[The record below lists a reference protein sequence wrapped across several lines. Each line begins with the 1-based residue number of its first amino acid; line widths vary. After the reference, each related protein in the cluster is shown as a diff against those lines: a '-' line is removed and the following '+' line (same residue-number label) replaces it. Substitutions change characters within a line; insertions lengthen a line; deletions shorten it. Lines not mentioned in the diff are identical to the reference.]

1 MIHFEIPKNQ
11 SSIIKVIGVGGGGCN
26 AVNYMHSLGIEGVDF
41 IVCNTDSQS
50 LALSPIANKVQLGP
64 HLTQG
69 LGAGANPEIGK
80 QACEESYD
88 DIEKLLK
95 VNTKMVF
102 VTAGMGGGT
111 GTGSA
116 PVVARAS
123 KDVGALTIGIVTTP
137 FFFEGKQRM
146 NKALAG
152 IEKLKENVDTII
164 VIPNENL
171 LTLLDPKVTMSEA
184 FEEVDTILLKG
195 IASITDLITTPGFIN
210 VDFADVRRVMEN
222 AGTAFMGLGFGE
234 GKNRA
239 DQAAESATT
248 SPILDVNLKG
258 AKGILLSIASASN
271 ITMAEVSTIT
281 SAVSDNAH
289 EDANII
295 FGTVVDETLEDQIR
309 VTVIATGF
317 EKEDV

>member
-1 MIHFEIPKNQ
+1 MLAD
-11 SSIIKVIGVGGGGCN
+11 IKVIVCGGGGVN
-26 AVNYMHSLGIEGVDF
+26 AVNRMVDMGLSGVEF
-41 IVCNTDSQS
+41 FALNTDAQ
-50 LALSPIANKVQLGP
+50 ALITSPANIKLDIGRNV
-64 HLTQG
+64 TKG
-69 LGAGANPEIGK
+69 LGAGADPEQGRL
-80 QACEESYD
+80 AAEENVE
-88 DIEKLLK
+88 DIKDI
-95 VNTKMVF
+95 VFGSDMVF

-116 PVVARAS
+116 PVVARAA

>member
-1 MIHFEIPKNQ
+1 MIDMGL
-11 SSIIKVIGVGGGGCN
+11 SGVEFV
-26 AVNYMHSLGIEGVDF
+26 AL
-41 IVCNTDSQS
+41 NTDAQ
-50 LALSPIANKVQLGP
+50 ALITSPANIKLDIGRNV
-64 HLTQG
+64 TKG
-69 LGAGANPEIGK
+69 LGAGADPEQGRL
-80 QACEESYD
+80 AAEENVD
-88 DIEKLLK
+88 DIKDI
-95 VNTKMVF
+95 VFGSDMVF

-152 IEKLKENVDTII
+152 IEKLKEQVDTII

-171 LTLLDPKVTMSEA
+171 LTLLDPKVTMTEA

>member
-1 MIHFEIPKNQ
+1 MLAD
-11 SSIIKVIGVGGGGCN
+11 IKVIGCGGGGVN
-26 AVNYMHSLGIEGVDF
+26 AVNRMVDMGLSGVEF
-41 IVCNTDSQS
+41 VALNTDAQ
-50 LALSPIANKVQLGP
+50 ALITSPANIKLDIGRNV
-64 HLTQG
+64 TKG
-69 LGAGANPEIGK
+69 LGAGADPEQGRL
-80 QACEESYD
+80 AAEENVD
-88 DIEKLLK
+88 DIKDI
-95 VNTKMVF
+95 VFGSDMVF

-116 PVVARAS
+116 PVVARAA

-171 LTLLDPKVTMSEA
+171 LTLLDPKVTMTEA

-281 SAVSDNAH
+281 NAVSNNAH

-295 FGTVVDETLEDQIR
+295 FGTVVDESLDDQIR

-317 EKEDV
+317 DNE

>member
-1 MIHFEIPKNQ
+1 VLAD
-11 SSIIKVIGVGGGGCN
+11 IKVIGCGGGGVN
-26 AVNYMHSLGIEGVDF
+26 AVNRMIDMGLSGVEF
-41 IVCNTDSQS
+41 VALNTDAQ
-50 LALSPIANKVQLGP
+50 ALITSPANIKLDIGRNV
-64 HLTQG
+64 TKG
-69 LGAGANPEIGK
+69 LGAGADPEQGRL
-80 QACEESYD
+80 AAEENVE
-88 DIEKLLK
+88 DIKDI
-95 VNTKMVF
+95 VFGSDMVF

-116 PVVARAS
+116 PVVARAA

-152 IEKLKENVDTII
+152 IEKLKEQVDTII
-164 VIPNENL
+164 IIPNENL

-281 SAVSDNAH
+281 SAVSENAH

-295 FGTVVDETLEDQIR
+295 FGTVVDENLEDQIR

>member
-1 MIHFEIPKNQ
+1 MLAD
-11 SSIIKVIGVGGGGCN
+11 IKVIGCGGGGVN
-26 AVNYMHSLGIEGVDF
+26 AVNRMVDMGLSGVEF
-41 IVCNTDSQS
+41 VALNTDAQ
-50 LALSPIANKVQLGP
+50 ALITSPANIKLDIGRNV
-64 HLTQG
+64 TKG
-69 LGAGANPEIGK
+69 LGAGADPEQGRL
-80 QACEESYD
+80 AAEENID
-88 DIEKLLK
+88 DIKDI
-95 VNTKMVF
+95 VFGSDMVF

-116 PVVARAS
+116 PVVARSA

-146 NKALAG
+146 KKALEG

-171 LTLLDPKVTMSEA
+171 LTLLDPKVTMDKA

-295 FGTVVDETLEDQIR
+295 FGTVMDESLEDQIR

-317 EKEDV
+317 EKEDA

>member
-1 MIHFEIPKNQ
+1 MLAD
-11 SSIIKVIGVGGGGCN
+11 IKVIGCGGGGVN
-26 AVNYMHSLGIEGVDF
+26 AVNRMVDMGLSGVEF
-41 IVCNTDSQS
+41 VALNTDAQ
-50 LALSPIANKVQLGP
+50 ALITSPANIKLDIGRNV
-64 HLTQG
+64 TKG
-69 LGAGANPEIGK
+69 LGAGADPEQGRL
-80 QACEESYD
+80 AAEENVD
-88 DIEKLLK
+88 DIKDI
-95 VNTKMVF
+95 VFGSDMVF

-152 IEKLKENVDTII
+152 IEKLKEQVDTII
-164 VIPNENL
+164 IIPNENL

-281 SAVSDNAH
+281 SAVSENAH

-295 FGTVVDETLEDQIR
+295 FGTVVDENLEDQIR

>member
-1 MIHFEIPKNQ
+1 MGL
-11 SSIIKVIGVGGGGCN
+11 SGVEFV
-26 AVNYMHSLGIEGVDF
+26 AL
-41 IVCNTDSQS
+41 NTDAQ
-50 LALSPIANKVQLGP
+50 ALITSPANIKLDIGRNV
-64 HLTQG
+64 TKG
-69 LGAGANPEIGK
+69 LGAGADPEQGRL
-80 QACEESYD
+80 AAEENID
-88 DIEKLLK
+88 DIKDI
-95 VNTKMVF
+95 VFGSDMVF

-116 PVVARAS
+116 PVVARAA

-171 LTLLDPKVTMSEA
+171 LTLLNPKVTMTEA

-281 SAVSDNAH
+281 NAVSDNAH

-317 EKEDV
+317 DNE

>member
-1 MIHFEIPKNQ
+1 MLAD
-11 SSIIKVIGVGGGGCN
+11 IKVVGCGGGGVN
-26 AVNYMHSLGIEGVDF
+26 AVNRMVDIGLSGVEF
-41 IVCNTDSQS
+41 VALNTDAQ
-50 LALSPIANKVQLGP
+50 ALITSPANIKLDIGRNV
-64 HLTQG
+64 TKG
-69 LGAGANPEIGK
+69 LGAGADPEQGRL
-80 QACEESYD
+80 AAEENID
-88 DIEKLLK
+88 DIKDI
-95 VNTKMVF
+95 VFGSDMIF

-116 PVVARAS
+116 PVVARAA

-137 FFFEGKQRM
+137 FGFEGKQRM

-171 LTLLDPKVTMSEA
+171 LTSLDPKVTMTEA
-184 FEEVDTILLKG
+184 FEEVDGILLKG

-210 VDFADVRRVMEN
+210 VDFADVRRIMEN

-239 DQAAESATT
+239 QQAADSATT
-248 SPILDVNLKG
+248 SPILDVSLKG
-258 AKGILLSIASASN
+258 AKGILLSISSSSN
-271 ITMAEVSTIT
+271 ITMQEVSIIT
-281 SAVSDNAH
+281 KEVSDNAH

-295 FGTVVDETLEDQIR
+295 FGTVVDESLEDQIR
-309 VTVIATGF
+309 VTLIATGF
-317 EKEDV
+317 EGE

>member
-1 MIHFEIPKNQ
+1 MLAD
-11 SSIIKVIGVGGGGCN
+11 IKVIGCGGGGVN
-26 AVNYMHSLGIEGVDF
+26 AVNRMIDMGLSGVEF
-41 IVCNTDSQS
+41 VALNTDAQ
-50 LALSPIANKVQLGP
+50 ALITSPANIKLDIGRNV
-64 HLTQG
+64 TKG
-69 LGAGANPEIGK
+69 LGAGADPEQGRL
-80 QACEESYD
+80 AAEENVE
-88 DIEKLLK
+88 DIKDI
-95 VNTKMVF
+95 VFGSDMVF

-116 PVVARAS
+116 PVVAKAA

>member
-1 MIHFEIPKNQ
+1 MLAD
-11 SSIIKVIGVGGGGCN
+11 IKVIGCGGGGVN
-26 AVNYMHSLGIEGVDF
+26 AVNRMVDMGLSGVEF
-41 IVCNTDSQS
+41 IALNTDAQ
-50 LALSPIANKVQLGP
+50 ALITSPANIKLDIGRNV
-64 HLTQG
+64 TKG
-69 LGAGANPEIGK
+69 LGAGADPEQGRL
-80 QACEESYD
+80 AAEENID
-88 DIEKLLK
+88 DIKDI
-95 VNTKMVF
+95 VFGSDMVF

-116 PVVARAS
+116 PVVARAA
-123 KDVGALTIGIVTTP
+123 KEAGALTIGIVTTP

-152 IEKLKENVDTII
+152 IEQLKQNVDTII

-171 LTLLDPKVTMSEA
+171 LTLLSPKVTMPEA
-184 FEEVDTILLKG
+184 FEEVDRILLKG

-222 AGTAFMGLGFGE
+222 AGSAFMGLGFGE

-239 DQAAESATT
+239 DDAAESATT

-271 ITMAEVSTIT
+271 ITMQEVGTIT
-281 SAVSDNAH
+281 NAVSENAH

-295 FGTVVDETLEDQIR
+295 FGTVVDEALEDQIR

-317 EKEDV
+317 DGD

>member
-1 MIHFEIPKNQ
+1 MLAD
-11 SSIIKVIGVGGGGCN
+11 IKVVGCGGGGVN
-26 AVNYMHSLGIEGVDF
+26 AVNRMIDMGLSGVEF
-41 IVCNTDSQS
+41 VALNTDAQ
-50 LALSPIANKVQLGP
+50 ALLTSPANIKLDIGRNV
-64 HLTQG
+64 TKG
-69 LGAGANPEIGK
+69 LGAGADPEQGRL
-80 QACEESYD
+80 AAEENID
-88 DIEKLLK
+88 DIKDI
-95 VNTKMVF
+95 VFGSDMVF

-116 PVVARAS
+116 PVVARAA

-171 LTLLDPKVTMSEA
+171 LTLLDSKVTMNEA

-210 VDFADVRRVMEN
+210 VDFADVKRVMEN

-248 SPILDVNLKG
+248 SPILDINLKG
-258 AKGILLSIASASN
+258 AKGILLSIASSSN

-281 SAVSDNAH
+281 NAVSDNAH

-295 FGTVVDETLEDQIR
+295 FGTVVDELLEDQIR
-309 VTVIATGF
+309 VTLIATGF
-317 EKEDV
+317 DGE

>member
-1 MIHFEIPKNQ
+1 VLAD
-11 SSIIKVIGVGGGGCN
+11 IKVIGCGGGGVN
-26 AVNYMHSLGIEGVDF
+26 AVNRMIDMGLSGVEF
-41 IVCNTDSQS
+41 VALNTDAQ
-50 LALSPIANKVQLGP
+50 ALITSPANIKLDIGRNV
-64 HLTQG
+64 TKG
-69 LGAGANPEIGK
+69 LGAGADPEQGRL
-80 QACEESYD
+80 AAEENVE
-88 DIEKLLK
+88 DIKDI
-95 VNTKMVF
+95 VFGSDMVF

-116 PVVARAS
+116 PVVAKAA

-171 LTLLDPKVTMSEA
+171 LTLLDPKVTMTEA

-210 VDFADVRRVMEN
+210 VDFADVRRVMED

-239 DQAAESATT
+239 SQAAESATT

-281 SAVSDNAH
+281 GAVSDNAH

>member
-1 MIHFEIPKNQ
+1 MLAD
-11 SSIIKVIGVGGGGCN
+11 IKVIGCGGGGVN
-26 AVNYMHSLGIEGVDF
+26 AVNRMVDMGLSGVEF
-41 IVCNTDSQS
+41 VALNTDAQ
-50 LALSPIANKVQLGP
+50 ALVTSTANIKLDIGRNV
-64 HLTQG
+64 TKG
-69 LGAGANPEIGK
+69 LGAGADPEQGRL
-80 QACEESYD
+80 AAEENVD
-88 DIEKLLK
+88 DIKDI
-95 VNTKMVF
+95 VFGSDMVF

-171 LTLLDPKVTMSEA
+171 LTLLDPKVTMTEA

-258 AKGILLSIASASN
+258 AKGILLSIASSSN

-281 SAVSDNAH
+281 TAVSDNAH

-317 EKEDV
+317 DNE

>member
-1 MIHFEIPKNQ
+1 MLAD
-11 SSIIKVIGVGGGGCN
+11 IKVIGCGGGGVN
-26 AVNYMHSLGIEGVDF
+26 AVNRMVDMGLSGVEF
-41 IVCNTDSQS
+41 VALNTDAQ
-50 LALSPIANKVQLGP
+50 ALITSPANIKLDIGRNV
-64 HLTQG
+64 TKG
-69 LGAGANPEIGK
+69 LGAGADPEQGRL
-80 QACEESYD
+80 AAEENID
-88 DIEKLLK
+88 DIKDI
-95 VNTKMVF
+95 VFGSDMVF

-171 LTLLDPKVTMSEA
+171 LTLLDPKVTMNEA

-295 FGTVVDETLEDQIR
+295 FGTVVDESLEDQIR

-317 EKEDV
+317 EKEDA

>member
-1 MIHFEIPKNQ
+1 MLADIK
-11 SSIIKVIGVGGGGCN
+11 IIGCGGGGVN
-26 AVNYMHSLGIEGVDF
+26 AVNRMVDMGLSGVEF
-41 IVCNTDSQS
+41 VALNTDAQ
-50 LALSPIANKVQLGP
+50 ALITSPANIKLDIGRNV
-64 HLTQG
+64 TKG
-69 LGAGANPEIGK
+69 LGAGADPEQGRL
-80 QACEESYD
+80 AAEENVE
-88 DIEKLLK
+88 DIKDI
-95 VNTKMVF
+95 VFGSDMVF

-116 PVVARAS
+116 PVVARAA

-152 IEKLKENVDTII
+152 IEKLKEQVDTII

-171 LTLLDPKVTMSEA
+171 LTLLDPKVTMTEA

-248 SPILDVNLKG
+248 SPILDINLKG

-281 SAVSDNAH
+281 NAVSENAH

-295 FGTVVDETLEDQIR
+295 FGTVVDELLEDQIR

-317 EKEDV
+317 DGE

>member
-1 MIHFEIPKNQ
+1 MLAD
-11 SSIIKVIGVGGGGCN
+11 IKVIGCGGGGVN
-26 AVNYMHSLGIEGVDF
+26 AINRMVDMGLSGVEF
-41 IVCNTDSQS
+41 VALNTDAQ
-50 LALSPIANKVQLGP
+50 ALITSPANIKLDIGRNV
-64 HLTQG
+64 TKG
-69 LGAGANPEIGK
+69 LGAGADPEQGRL
-80 QACEESYD
+80 AAEENIE
-88 DIEKLLK
+88 DIKDI
-95 VNTKMVF
+95 VFGSDMVF

-116 PVVARAS
+116 PVVARAA

-152 IEKLKENVDTII
+152 IEKLKDNVDTII

-171 LTLLDPKVTMSEA
+171 LTLLDPKVTMDKA

-248 SPILDVNLKG
+248 SPILDVNLRG

-317 EKEDV
+317 DDE

>member
-1 MIHFEIPKNQ
+1 MLAD
-11 SSIIKVIGVGGGGCN
+11 IKVIGCGGGGVN
-26 AVNYMHSLGIEGVDF
+26 AVNRMVDMGLSGVEF
-41 IVCNTDSQS
+41 VALNTDAQ
-50 LALSPIANKVQLGP
+50 ALITSPANIKLDIGRNV
-64 HLTQG
+64 TKG
-69 LGAGANPEIGK
+69 LGAGADPEQGRL
-80 QACEESYD
+80 AAEENVD
-88 DIEKLLK
+88 DIKDI
-95 VNTKMVF
+95 VFGSDMVF

-171 LTLLDPKVTMSEA
+171 LTLLDPKVTMPQA

-210 VDFADVRRVMEN
+210 VDFADVRRVMQN

-248 SPILDVNLKG
+248 SPILDINLKG
-258 AKGILLSIASASN
+258 AKGILLSIASSST
-271 ITMAEVSTIT
+271 ITMAEVSIIT
-281 SAVSDNAH
+281 NAVSDNAH

-295 FGTVVDETLEDQIR
+295 FGTVVDESLEDQIR
-309 VTVIATGF
+309 VTLIATGF
-317 EKEDV
+317 DGE

>member
-1 MIHFEIPKNQ
+1 VLAD
-11 SSIIKVIGVGGGGCN
+11 IKVIGCGGGGVN
-26 AVNYMHSLGIEGVDF
+26 AVNRMIDMGLSGVEF
-41 IVCNTDSQS
+41 VALNTDAQ
-50 LALSPIANKVQLGP
+50 ALITSPANIKLDIGRNV
-64 HLTQG
+64 TKG
-69 LGAGANPEIGK
+69 LGAGADPEQGRL
-80 QACEESYD
+80 AAEENVE
-88 DIEKLLK
+88 DIKDI
-95 VNTKMVF
+95 VFGSDMVF

-116 PVVARAS
+116 PVVARAA

-171 LTLLDPKVTMSEA
+171 LTLLDPKVTMTEA

>member
-1 MIHFEIPKNQ
+1 MLAD
-11 SSIIKVIGVGGGGCN
+11 IKVIGCGGGGVN
-26 AVNYMHSLGIEGVDF
+26 AVNRMVDMGLSGVEF
-41 IVCNTDSQS
+41 VALNTDAQ
-50 LALSPIANKVQLGP
+50 ALITSPANIKLDIGRNV
-64 HLTQG
+64 TKG
-69 LGAGANPEIGK
+69 LGAGADPEQGRL
-80 QACEESYD
+80 AAEENVD
-88 DIEKLLK
+88 DIKDI
-95 VNTKMVF
+95 VFGSDMVF

-116 PVVARAS
+116 PVVARAA

-152 IEKLKENVDTII
+152 IQKLKENVDTII

-171 LTLLDPKVTMSEA
+171 LTLLDPKVTMDKA

-281 SAVSDNAH
+281 NAVSENAH

-295 FGTVVDETLEDQIR
+295 FGTVVDESLEDQIR

-317 EKEDV
+317 DGE

>member
-1 MIHFEIPKNQ
+1 MLAD
-11 SSIIKVIGVGGGGCN
+11 IKVIGCGGGGVN
-26 AVNYMHSLGIEGVDF
+26 AVNRMIDMGLSGVEF
-41 IVCNTDSQS
+41 VALNTDAQ
-50 LALSPIANKVQLGP
+50 ALITSPANIKLDIGRNV
-64 HLTQG
+64 TKG
-69 LGAGANPEIGK
+69 LGAGADPEQGRL
-80 QACEESYD
+80 AAEENVE
-88 DIEKLLK
+88 DIKDI
-95 VNTKMVF
+95 VFGSDMVF

-116 PVVARAS
+116 PVVARAA

-152 IEKLKENVDTII
+152 IEKLKEQVDTII

>member
-1 MIHFEIPKNQ
+1 VLAD
-11 SSIIKVIGVGGGGCN
+11 IKVIGCGGGGVN
-26 AVNYMHSLGIEGVDF
+26 AVNRMIDMGLSGVEF
-41 IVCNTDSQS
+41 VALNTDAQ
-50 LALSPIANKVQLGP
+50 ALITSPANIKLDIGRNV
-64 HLTQG
+64 TKG
-69 LGAGANPEIGK
+69 LGAGADPEQGRL
-80 QACEESYD
+80 AAEENVE
-88 DIEKLLK
+88 DIKDI
-95 VNTKMVF
+95 VFGSDMVF

-116 PVVARAS
+116 PVVARAA

-171 LTLLDPKVTMSEA
+171 LTLLDPKVTMTEA

-239 DQAAESATT
+239 DQAAGSATT

>member
-1 MIHFEIPKNQ
+1 MIDMGL
-11 SSIIKVIGVGGGGCN
+11 SGV
-26 AVNYMHSLGIEGVDF
+26 EF
-41 IVCNTDSQS
+41 IALNTDAQ
-50 LALSPIANKVQLGP
+50 ALITSPANIKLDIGRNV
-64 HLTQG
+64 TKG
-69 LGAGANPEIGK
+69 LGAGADPEQGRL
-80 QACEESYD
+80 AAEENID
-88 DIEKLLK
+88 DIKDI
-95 VNTKMVF
+95 VFGSDMVF

-116 PVVARAS
+116 PVVARAA

-171 LTLLDPKVTMSEA
+171 LTLLDPKVTMTEA